1 MKMKWEFSYLA
12 LLLIGVFACTHT
24 FCEERARES
33 ESSSQGQH
41 AAALSQT
48 ATNTK
53 QIGLSVTSLEGFPRD
68 FKQAFLN
75 TFSEQSFALQ
85 RNAAK
90 EAASRSFGG
99 AAPSEQP
106 LEPIETVDGGKAY
119 VPSAGGAETQ
129 AIGSDLLSLDC
140 DFTHVLTAL
149 HQPHSGF
156 SISTESQNPD
166 RPKLVRDESKDRHVD
181 DRSTYCHLAINP
193 QLVRNLAG
201 KEGGTQLPVLSDKE
215 FTWFP
220 ESICVADNSGKCVAD
235 APKGVSLKNT
245 NRFFS
250 TLEITA
256 EAKANLGDKMLIV
269 KYAPASG
276 GVDQRASL
284 SFNRTLSRG
293 TRLSSDLNLSHP
305 GDNSKVRSFINQA
318 LKESMKSSSNMHSFL
333 ENHRIGD
340 CDMVALANAQ
350 FDRSEGRNGLIAVGN
365 RPLSPRVVDSQT
377 TNHAWNYSDGRIYD
391 ATPSAIPTL
400 EYFADEGNL
409 KWMNHNFATW
419 TYIDEQFPE
428 KPWSQQSDI
437 KYIPRVDVEHKALE
451 HSPFSKELQ
460 GTPVIPEF
468 SIITRYGASEA
479 SHGSHGGNIPIPLRH
494 DRFYMRDTSP
504 VVRNE
509 NSKGEI
515 SAPADYTQFRWV
527 DSQLINGLRPT
538 KGKSLSDCF
547 QPDVQELVEKIQNE
561 NCRKETPGSHKYA
574 VLKDRNGRVTF
585 ARGDDYKTPK
595 LQDAQS
601 SIGEDLPELTLQV
614 GCFGENYTKTYTR
627 ADLMRIC
634 ESRNVN
640 LEPVKIVRGS
650 VVVD

>member
-1 MKMKWEFSYLA
+1 MKREFNHLT
-12 LLLIGVFACTHT
+12 LPLIMVLIACAYT
-24 FCEERARES
+24 FGEDRPS
-33 ESSSQGQH
+33 EAELKSQH
-41 AAALSQT
+41 T
-48 ATNTK
+48 ATLPQAATETK
-53 QIGLSVTSLEGFPRD
+53 PVGLSFTSLESFPRE

-75 TFSEQSFALQ
+75 TFSEQSFALK
-85 RNAAK
+85 RNTAK
-90 EAASRSFGG
+90 EKATQTYIGMG
-99 AAPSEQP
+99 EPSQLP
-106 LEPIETVDGGKAY
+106 LEPIETVEGGKAY
-119 VPSAGGAETQ
+119 VPSAGGTETQ
-129 AIGSDLLSLDC
+129 AIGSDLVSLDC

-149 HQPHSGF
+149 HQPHGGF
-156 SISTESQNPD
+156 SISTEPQNPD
-166 RPKLVRDESKDRHVD
+166 RPKLIRDESKDRHVD
-181 DRSTYCHLAINP
+181 DQSTYCHLAINP
-193 QLVRNLAG
+193 QLVRNLVG
-201 KEGGTQLPVLSDKE
+201 KEGGTQLPVLGNKE

-235 APKGVSLKNT
+235 APNGVSLKNT

-250 TLEITA
+250 TLEITP

-276 GVDQRASL
+276 GVNERASL
-284 SFNRTLSRG
+284 SFSRRLARG
-293 TRLSSDLNLSHP
+293 TRASSDLNLSHP
-305 GDNSKVRSFINQA
+305 GDNSKVRSFINHA
-318 LKESMKSSSNMHSFL
+318 LKESIKSSSNMHSFL

-350 FDRSEGRNGLIAVGN
+350 FDRSEGKNGLIAMGN

-377 TNHAWNYSDGRIYD
+377 SNHAWNYSEGRFYD

-409 KWMNHNFATW
+409 KWMNRNFSTW

-428 KPWSQQSDI
+428 KPWSEQSDI
-437 KYIPRVDVEHKALE
+437 KYIPRANLERKALE
-451 HSPFSKELQ
+451 HSPFAKELQ
-460 GTPVIPEF
+460 GAAVIPQF
-468 SIITRYGASEA
+468 SIITRYGASDA
-479 SHGSHGGNIPIPLRH
+479 NRGSHGDSIPVPLRH

-515 SAPADYTQFRWV
+515 SAPTDYTQFRWV
-527 DSQLINGLRPT
+527 DSQMINGLRPT

-547 QPDVQELVEKIQNE
+547 QSDVQELVGKIQNE

-595 LQDAQS
+595 LRDAES
-601 SIGEDLPELTLQV
+601 AIGEDLPELTLQV
-614 GCFGENYTKTYTR
+614 GCFGENYIKTYTR
-627 ADLMRIC
+627 ADLMRMC
-634 ESRNVN
+634 ESKNVD